1 MLVKRKF
8 YRTGFR
14 SSKQTAGGKSGEYV
28 RACYGIYL
36 FGFIPIYLSFGA
48 WQKT

>member
-8 YRTGFR
+8 YRTGIR
-14 SSKQTAGGKSGEYV
+14 TRKQTGGKAGEYI
-28 RACYGIYL
+28 RACHGIFL
-36 FGFIPIYLSFGA
+36 FGFIPVYLSFDS